1 MTIHEIIYKKLDNIL
16 NLKELIKHNTGFNLK
31 LKSSGY
37 MDLSTEILERNSEFL
52 IISFTHYGEQNGDL
66 MADPDME
73 IKIYK
78 ENKTAEALS
87 FQNDYIGVY
96 QVVYPE
102 AGMVNLKLKKE
113 LNNFLNQWLNNLK
126 MQGFKNK

>member
-1 MTIHEIIYKKLDNIL
+1 MTVYEANYRKLEGIL
-16 NLKELIKHNTGFNLK
+16 NIEDFLKHNTGFNLK

-37 MDLSTEILERNSEFL
+37 MDLSVEILEKTSDYIR
-52 IISFTHYGEQNGDL
+52 ISMTHYGEQNGDL

-78 ENKTAEALS
+78 EHQTAEALS
-87 FQNDYIGVY
+87 FQNDYIGIY

-102 AGMVNLKLKKE
+102 AGIVNLKLKKE
-113 LNNFLNQWLNNLK
+113 LNDFLGTWLNNLK
-126 MQGFKNK
+126 IQGFKNI